1 MLVSRTMS
9 EQDGPDA
16 PLPGFLDLMAADPG
30 YSACPEARLADLRA
44 RCPVHSDPVTG
55 HVLLARH
62 ADARRLLND
71 PTLWRHPARAAPDS
85 LFHRFTAL
93 SPVDPDVPPGERTS
107 ILMLDQPDHARIRM
121 PLQKAF
127 HARVFRARPL
137 VEEVVDQALSRLAGR
152 PVFDLVADLAIPVPI
167 HAIARI
173 LGVAPERQEEF
184 RRWSESIILTL
195 NPLRSPEED
204 AEALAATE
212 ALHAHLAELMAM
224 RRRTPADDLVTDM
237 VEAQAAGAP
246 LSDREIQIN
255 LTALLVGGN
264 LTTTDLIAS
273 GVKLLLEHPGELA
286 RLKADPALA
295 AAAVEET
302 LRMEGPVDFTVRIA
316 PAGMAIAGVP
326 VAARQPVFALLR
338 AANRDPLVF
347 KDPDRFDLDRHARG
361 PAPHVAFGGGAH
373 SCIGAALARLE
384 ARIVFGKLFAAFPA
398 LALAD
403 EAPPYRALP
412 GFRGLAR
419 LLVRTGPA

>member
-1 MLVSRTMS
+1 MAEGDR
-9 EQDGPDA
+9 
-16 PLPGFLDLMAADPG
+16 PLPGFLDLLAADPG

-44 RCPVHSDPVTG
+44 RCPVHPDPVTG
-55 HVLLARH
+55 HVLVARH

-71 PTLWRHPARAAPDS
+71 PGLWRHPERAAPDS

-93 SPVDPDVPPGERTS
+93 RPADPGVPPGERSS
-107 ILMLDQPDHARIRM
+107 ILMLDQPDHQRIRA

-137 VEEVVDQALSRLAGR
+137 VEEVVEAAIARLAGR
-152 PVFDLVADLAIPVPI
+152 AAFDLVAELAIPVPI

-173 LGVAPERQEEF
+173 LGVAPERQEAF
-184 RRWSESIILTL
+184 RHWSERIILTL
-195 NPLRSPEED
+195 NPLRSPQED

-212 ALHAHLAELMAM
+212 ALHAHLGELMDE
-224 RRRTPADDLVTDM
+224 RRRAPADDLVTDM

-273 GVKLLLEHPGELA
+273 GVRLLLGNPAERA
-286 RLKADPALA
+286 RLGADPSLA
-295 AAAVEET
+295 SAAVEET

-316 PAGMAIAGVP
+316 PRDMTIAGVP

-338 AANRDPLVF
+338 AANRDPAVF
-347 KDPDRFDLDRHARG
+347 ADPDRFDLDRHVAG
-361 PAPHVAFGGGAH
+361 AAPHVAFGGGAH

-384 ARIVFGKLFAAFPA
+384 GRIVFQKLFAAFPD
-398 LALAD
+398 LALV
-403 EAPPYRALP
+403 EQAPAYRTLP
-412 GFRGLAR
+412 GFRGLER
-419 LLVRTGPA
+419 LMVTTGAG